1 MNEYIKIEK
10 LNKKYKNIEACNNIN
25 LNINRGEI
33 VSIIGESGSGKS
45 TLLKILAGFE
55 NSDSGKF
62 LLNNNII
69 FDEVNYVKIE
79 KRNIGIL
86 FQEYSLFP
94 NLSILQNL
102 KIAKNE
108 LSDSDNRIIN
118 NELSAFIDRYPHQI
132 SGGQQ
137 QRVALI
143 RTLLLNPNL
152 ILLDEP
158 FSSLDENTKTNLRL
172 EFKRIIRVRNIT
184 TILVTHDINDAIEF
198 SDRIIVMKDG
208 KIVENNTYSNIILNS
223 KSEYIASLFKH
234 LNICDGNLFGLKE
247 NKIGIRLEDIEIN
260 KGDYNAEVLDIIPFY
275 GKYKLKLNYNN
286 FILYCFSNNYYE
298 KHIQIQ
304 FNLNLEKVVSL
315 ID

>member
-1 MNEYIKIEK
+1 MNEYIKIEN
-10 LNKKYKNIEACNNIN
+10 LNKRYKNIVACNNIN

-55 NSDSGKF
+55 TSDSGKF
-62 LLNNNII
+62 HLNNNII
-69 FDEVNYVKIE
+69 FDEMNFVKIE

-94 NLSILQNL
+94 NLNILQNL
-102 KIAKNE
+102 KIAKKE
-108 LSDSDNRIIN
+108 LSNSDNSIIN

-172 EFKRIIRVRNIT
+172 EFKRIIRERNIT

-208 KIVENNTYSNIILNS
+208 KIVENNSYSNIILNS
-223 KSEYIASLFKH
+223 RSGYIASLFKH
-234 LNICDGNLFGLKE
+234 LNICDGNIFGLKE

-260 KGDYNAEVLDIIPFY
+260 IGDFNATVLDIIPFY
-275 GKYKLKLNYNN
+275 GKYKLKLNYND
-286 FILYCFSNNYYE
+286 FIIYCFSNNYYE
-298 KHIQIQ
+298 KHTPIQ
-304 FNLNLEKVVSL
+304 FNLDMEKVVSL

>member
-1 MNEYIKIEK
+1 MNEYIKIEN
-10 LNKKYKNIEACNNIN
+10 LNKRYKNIVACNNIN
-25 LNINRGEI
+25 LNINKGEI

-55 NSDSGKF
+55 TSDSGKF
-62 LLNNNII
+62 HLNNNII
-69 FDEVNYVKIE
+69 FDEVNFVKIE

-94 NLSILQNL
+94 NLTILQNL
-102 KIAKNE
+102 KIAKKE
-108 LSDSDNRIIN
+108 LSNSDNSIIN

-158 FSSLDENTKTNLRL
+158 YSSLDENTKTNLRL
-172 EFKRIIRVRNIT
+172 EFKRIIRERNIT

-223 KSEYIASLFKH
+223 RSGYIGSLFKH
-234 LNICDGNLFGLKE
+234 LNICDGNIFGLKE
-247 NKIGIRLEDIEIN
+247 NKIGIRLEDIELN
-260 KGDYNAEVLDIIPFY
+260 KGDYNALVLDIIPFY

-286 FILYCFSNNYYE
+286 FIIYCFSDNYYE
-298 KHIQIQ
+298 KHTQIQ
-304 FNLNLEKVVSL
+304 FNLDLEKVISL